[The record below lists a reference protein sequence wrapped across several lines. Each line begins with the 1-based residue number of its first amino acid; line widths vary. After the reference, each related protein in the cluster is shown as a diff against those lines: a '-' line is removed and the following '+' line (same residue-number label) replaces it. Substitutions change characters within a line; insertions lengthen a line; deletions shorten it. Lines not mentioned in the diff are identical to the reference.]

1 MNEKYTYTGDK
12 VKNHFTAY
20 LLEFIRGR
28 RAAYLDKKI
37 KSAKGEYSME
47 EIEEIEERIAFDE
60 IRENEER
67 EKTLLRE
74 SQGHFPR
81 WSDLSDDSLV
91 EALLQLREDE
101 RRLIYQH
108 VFEEKTFD
116 EMSQING
123 MASERCKGIY
133 YYAIRKIRK
142 RMGVKK
148 NEL

>member
-1 MNEKYTYTGDK
+1 MNEKHTYTGDK

-37 KSAKGEYSME
+37 KSDKGEYSME

-67 EKTLLRE
+67 ERILLQE
-74 SQGHFPR
+74 SQGKFPK
-81 WSDLSDDSLV
+81 WNDLSDDSLV
-91 EALLQLREDE
+91 EALLRLREDE
-101 RRLIYQH
+101 RCLIYQH
-108 VFEEKTFD
+108 VFEERSFD
-116 EMSQING
+116 EMSWLNG
-123 MASERCKGIY
+123 ITPERCKGVY

-142 RMGVKK
+142 RMGEKRD
-148 NEL
+148 EF